1 VLEAERLFREL
12 PAWVDGFASLVGSA
26 DPGTPVP
33 TTPEWDLA
41 RLAAHVGGSFR
52 WVTTII
58 DTRATGPVR
67 FRDSQGRPEPADPA
81 ELPDWLR
88 EGAAELCAAI
98 RSAGPETTVWTW
110 AGGSAPAAF
119 WLQRMTY
126 EVVVHTAD
134 AALALGQPVEIETDL
149 AAAGIDEWL
158 GIVPFVGEW
167 RGNEL
172 IDVGRSMHLHA
183 IDGDLGPGGEWLL
196 RGTSEGL
203 AWEHG
208 HGKADVAVRGGAGS
222 LFLLL
227 NRRLPADDP
236 RFEVHGDRSVLDSWL
251 AGTAF

>member
-12 PAWVDGFASLVGSA
+12 PAWMDRFASLVGSA
-26 DPGTPVP
+26 DPRTPVP

-58 DTRATGPVR
+58 DTRATSPIR
-67 FRDSQGRPEPADPA
+67 YRDSRGRPEPEDPT

-88 EGAAELCAAI
+88 EGAAELGAAI
-98 RSAGPETTVWTW
+98 RAIGPETTVWTW

-134 AALALGQPVEIETDL
+134 AALALGQPVVVEADL

-158 GIVPFVGEW
+158 GIVPFVREW
-167 RGNEL
+167 RGTEL
-172 IDVGRSMHLHA
+172 IDVGRSIHVHA
-183 IDGDLGPGGEWLL
+183 TDGDLGPSGEWLL
-196 RGTSEGL
+196 GGTAEGL

-208 HGKADVAVRGGAGS
+208 HDKADVAVRGHAGS

-227 NRRLPADDP
+227 NRRLSADDP
-236 RFEVHGDRSVLDSWL
+236 RFEVYGDRSVLDTWL

>member
-1 VLEAERLFREL
+1 MLEVERLLREL
-12 PAWVDGFASLVGSA
+12 PAWMDRLASLVGSA
-26 DPGTPVP
+26 DPSTPVP
-33 TTPEWDLA
+33 TTPEWNLA
-41 RLAAHVGGSFR
+41 RLAEHVGGSFR

-58 DTRATGPVR
+58 DTRATAPIR
-67 FRDSQGRPEPADPA
+67 FRDSQGRPTPEDPA

-98 RSAGPETTVWTW
+98 RSVGPETTVWTW

-126 EVVVHTAD
+126 EAVVHTAD
-134 AALALGQPVEIETDL
+134 AALALGRPVEIEADL

-158 GIVPFVGEW
+158 GIVPFVREW
-167 RGNEL
+167 REDEL
-172 IDVGRSMHLHA
+172 IDAGRSIHLHA
-183 IDGDLGPGGEWLL
+183 TDDNLGPSGEWVL
-196 RGTSEGL
+196 RGTSAGL

-208 HGKADVAVRGGAGS
+208 HAKADVAVRAGAGA

-227 NRRLPADDP
+227 NRRLPPDDP
-236 RFEVHGDRSVLDSWL
+236 RFAVYGDRSVLDTWL